1 MPLLYSYL
9 PVLNKTVYFSLRCAR
24 GLVSVSLRLGLS
36 FFFLILCNVLFR
48 GGRRTS
54 SSEALFSSLPGAP
67 PSSPALRLAAAF
79 CMRAVFSVQAA
90 AVQVLRWHAG
100 GVFFL
105 FSDLRRICRW
115 LSDLPFKK

>member
-9 PVLNKTVYFSLRCAR
+9 PVLNKTVYFSLRWRA
-24 GLVSVSLRLGLS
+24 GLFLS
-36 FFFLILCNVLFR
+36 ACGWGFLFFFLIPFNLLFR

-54 SSEALFSSLPGAP
+54 SSAALFSSLPGAP

>member
-24 GLVSVSLRLGLS
+24 GLVSVSLRLGFS

-67 PSSPALRLAAAF
+67 L
-79 CMRAVFSVQAA
+79 Q
-90 AVQVLRWHAG
+90 H
-100 GVFFL
+100 
-105 FSDLRRICRW
+105 
-115 LSDLPFKK
+115 